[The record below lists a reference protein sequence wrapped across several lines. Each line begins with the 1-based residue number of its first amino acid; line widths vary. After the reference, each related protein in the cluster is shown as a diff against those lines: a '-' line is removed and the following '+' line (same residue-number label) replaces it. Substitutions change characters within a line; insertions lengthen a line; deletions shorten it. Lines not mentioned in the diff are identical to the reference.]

1 MKVDANP
8 QLGYDSD
15 VLQLKR
21 TLADVLRDHAQAVN
35 QLLDGYTATTVTAA
49 THTGISTQGHAL
61 ILCDCTANSI
71 TVNLPS
77 AAGNKAIFNI
87 KKMDAGANTVTI
99 EGNGTETIDGALNKV
114 ITVQYASY
122 TLMSSGTNW
131 VIV

>member
-21 TLADVLRDHAQAVN
+21 TLADIFRENAQAVN
-35 QLLDGYTATTVTAA
+35 TLLDGYTITSVTAA
-49 THTGISTQGHAL
+49 THTDITTQGHAL
-61 ILCDCTANSI
+61 ILCDCTANNI
-71 TVNLPS
+71 TVNLPT

-99 EGNGTETIDGALNKV
+99 DANGSETIDGAATKV
-114 ITVQYASY
+114 ITAQYATF
-122 TLMSSGTNW
+122 TLLSSGTNW